1 MIPRIKKILYA
12 TDLTKNSAYAFRY
25 AVNSTQKHDAEIHIL
40 HVIEILSPQTKNLIS
55 IYLGPDQIEKRYD
68 ESQKKMIQRI
78 EARLREFA
86 RRELQKDQETLKRV
100 ASIQVVI
107 GDPAEKIL
115 EKVDELQA
123 DILILGMHGRDIF
136 RHTFLGN
143 VSKEVLQR
151 VRKPVYIIP
160 IPEEETDMSMEEI

>member
-1 MIPRIKKILYA
+1 
-12 TDLTKNSAYAFRY
+12 
-25 AVNSTQKHDAEIHIL
+25 
-40 HVIEILSPQTKNLIS
+40 
-55 IYLGPDQIEKRYD
+55 
-68 ESQKKMIQRI
+68 
-78 EARLREFA
+78 
-86 RRELQKDQETLKRV
+86 
-100 ASIQVVI
+100 VI